1 MAKLT
6 EKQQRFVEEYLID
19 LNATQ
24 AAIRA
29 GYSAKT
35 ADQQG
40 SRMLANVKVQQA
52 ISVAMAERSKRT
64 GINQDRVVLELARIA
79 FVKMTDLVDS
89 HGRIKDGASEDD
101 LACIESVKYKQ
112 SESET
117 GSSVEREVKISPKLK
132 ALELLGKHLGMW
144 NDKLDVNITQPIVI
158 TSLSC
163 TRKITRLLS
172 PARRKCS
179 CLNWLVRVTVL
190 FGVGKVDI
198 GYVRVAVHPRN
209 QRQLPFGTSPI

>member
-6 EKQQRFVEEYLID
+6 EKQQRFVDEYLID

-35 ADQQG
+35 ADVQG
-40 SRMLANVKVQQA
+40 SRMLGNVKVQQA
-52 ISVAMAERSKRT
+52 ISEAMAERSKRT
-64 GINQDRVVLELARIA
+64 GVNQDRVVLELAKIA
-79 FVKMTDLVDS
+79 FVKMTDIVDNQ
-89 HGRIKDGASEDD
+89 GRIKSSATEYD
-101 LACIESVKYKQ
+101 LACIESMKYKE
-112 SESET
+112 SESDT

-158 TSLSC
+158 SGSDDLE
-163 TRKITRLLS
+163 
-172 PARRKCS
+172 
-179 CLNWLVRVTVL
+179 
-190 FGVGKVDI
+190 D
-198 GYVRVAVHPRN
+198 
-209 QRQLPFGTSPI
+209 

>member
-1 MAKLT
+1 MAGKLT
-6 EKQQRFVEEYLID
+6 KRQQLFIDEYLID

-52 ISVAMAERSKRT
+52 VAEAMAVRSKRT
-64 GINQDRVVLELARIA
+64 GVNQDRVVLELAKLA

-89 HGRIKDGASEDD
+89 YGRIRDDATDDD
-101 LACIESVKYKQ
+101 LACIESVKYKS
-112 SESET
+112 SESDT
-117 GSSVEREVKISPKLK
+117 WSSVEREVKISSKLK

-158 TSLSC
+158 TGEDALE
-163 TRKITRLLS
+163 
-172 PARRKCS
+172 
-179 CLNWLVRVTVL
+179 
-190 FGVGKVDI
+190 D
-198 GYVRVAVHPRN
+198 
-209 QRQLPFGTSPI
+209 